1 MTIKPERNNC
11 YEMHGLQG
19 RNDKRFYL
27 LCLIIVKNVP
37 CIKCE
42 QCGEAYFTDDVA
54 ARLDE
59 IVKSVSGLMTEIAI
73 IDYSDKAA

>member
-1 MTIKPERNNC
+1 MKC
-11 YEMHGLQG
+11 MDCKGEMI
-19 RNDKRFYL
+19 NDFTSYVVDLKK
-27 LCLIIVKNVP
+27 CLIIVKNVP